1 MTVIK
6 RLPRKETIQ
15 RGMLCKSP
23 KSSIAATSSAG
34 RVADSV
40 TAPPTLHMMADTT
53 LPQIAKMDVIIS
65 MPLPTAIL
73 APAKRIKC
81 RRANSGLCNS
91 LKDAADWNMPM
102 AKKST
107 KSKYVKVEVRPASHI
122 LKVILILLIL
132 FSIVA
137 LVALRWVHN
146 GILTQIDELKD
157 EASGL
162 EYANEVLDQKTEEL
176 GSVQSIQDI
185 AEEELGLVDPDTILI
200 DLD

>member
-1 MTVIK
+1 
-6 RLPRKETIQ
+6 
-15 RGMLCKSP
+15 
-23 KSSIAATSSAG
+23 
-34 RVADSV
+34 
-40 TAPPTLHMMADTT
+40 
-53 LPQIAKMDVIIS
+53 
-65 MPLPTAIL
+65 
-73 APAKRIKC
+73 
-81 RRANSGLCNS
+81 
-91 LKDAADWNMPM
+91 M
-102 AKKST
+102 AKQST
-107 KSKYVKVEVRPASHI
+107 KSKYVKVEIRPASHI
-122 LKVILILLIL
+122 LKIILILLIL

-185 AEEELGLVDPDTILI
+185 AKEELGLVDPDTILI